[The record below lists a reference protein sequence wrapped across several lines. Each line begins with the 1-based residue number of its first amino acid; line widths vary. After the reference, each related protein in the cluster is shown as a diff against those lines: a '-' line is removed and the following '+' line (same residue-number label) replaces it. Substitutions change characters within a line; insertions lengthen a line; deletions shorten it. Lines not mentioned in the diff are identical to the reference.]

1 MRKVKFNVCCMAMYQ
16 GELEVSDNLTKEDIL
31 EEIHN
36 NLENVPVKHL
46 EWVNDLSPE
55 DAVTINDIYS
65 IEDIKEEL

>member
-1 MRKVKFNVCCMAMYQ
+1 MRKVKFNVCCIAMHQ
-16 GELEVSDNLTKEDIL
+16 GELEVADNLTKEDIL

-36 NLENVPVKHL
+36 NLENVPVEHL

>member
-16 GELEVSDNLTKEDIL
+16 GELEVTDNLTKEDIL

-36 NLENVPVKHL
+36 NLENVPAEHL